1 MNSEK
6 TPILED
12 SKLIDTNQ
20 NESYEENIDI
30 RRQKKREMEKYV
42 QEIESKNEICHQ
54 LTENIKYEKTRNNT
68 TKNEIKLRADRLK
81 ELNEQYQAI
90 LNKDNLE
97 MDSKVN
103 LIKKQIIKE
112 KLEELLD
119 YKIPEVGLKQKRKIN
134 DVNENEFKDLIHE
147 SIKVIYT
154 KYESPFSKINKE
166 ESKNFIIS
174 KYSIFSSL
182 KETACSYWNL
192 DMNEF
197 ILTDETESIIYND
210 KIPINE
216 YMKNYSIRSNI
227 IRLIKINILKARV
240 KILPS
245 QESRLKETNKLE
257 IKGKG
262 EIKRGGGGTFTQI
275 VSEFINNYPNLKP
288 YLLGKD
294 PGESESDNKEVQAKD
309 LDTSFYMLV
318 LCFLLFILTLLQI
331 QVPQN
336 DVIINN
342 KEIGYLKDLFKL
354 DYLGGKNNILYV
366 FYYFFKCLRTISS
379 SNSTE
384 SNYINIKEFN
394 KLINDDNN
402 NNNQFDFSNCKQ
414 DEINEELYECIN
426 KEFEKMSKG
435 VELNFLSSVHLII
448 EKVKNKKCNEKMKQ
462 ILGETYTCYYEFFTH
477 GKKDKDEKFFNRSDY
492 ISSLLNE
499 TNINN
504 NLLKSLN
511 ENYEYKNSKES
522 NIKLHYETLTGFHN
536 GGGYHLDLPLGKNFT
551 ILNFFCVL
559 SELFPIYYNITFCY
573 DTENKLKSDLNRDD
587 FTLVNQNVRS
597 IIILFNLIYSAE
609 YNQMCNVLIHFDFT
623 AAGAIINPVFR
634 INTFIPNVYKNKSK
648 LIIDILRLIIFLII
662 IVLYALEF
670 KINKQKID
678 FNFLK
683 KLLVSFHTLLLV
695 VGFILYIGI
704 FIVKLMNL
712 NENGNKYIDE
722 EKNTYYQGALIS
734 KYYHYVNF
742 LECIFLIIIIIKLL
756 LFTQLIRFTNL
767 FFRIMNKSL
776 GMFFQYFLILII
788 CLIGFAFMGE
798 ITWGQYY
805 DEYSNF
811 HISLIYTI
819 YLIFGYYN
827 IENKIEHIK
836 WWGIVYIII
845 LYIFNFVFISFIL
858 SLVLA
863 ESFRRVVKRFGYPE
877 DDQSYDWKL
886 KDFALW
892 VSHYRKKNDEENK

>member
-354 DYLGGKNNILYV
+354 DYIRGKNNILYV
-366 FYYFFKCLRTISS
+366 FYYLFKCLRTVSS

-384 SNYINIKEFN
+384 SNYINISTFN
-394 KLINDDNN
+394 KNYTIDKNN
-402 NNNQFDFSNCKQ
+402 NIPFDFSHCQ
-414 DEINEELYECIN
+414 NETNEKLYDCIN
-426 KEFEKMSKG
+426 KEFEKDSKG

-448 EKVKNKKCNEKMKQ
+448 EKVKDKNCNEKMKR
-462 ILGETYTCYYEFFTH
+462 ILNETYTCYYEFFTH

-499 TNINN
+499 DNINN
-504 NLLKSLN
+504 KTLKSLN
-511 ENYEYKNSKES
+511 ESYEYKNSKKS
-522 NIKLHYETLTGFHN
+522 NIKLNYETLTGFHN
-536 GGGYHLDLPLGKNFT
+536 GGGYHLDLPLGENFT

-559 SELFPIYYNITFCY
+559 SELFPINYTITSCY
-573 DTENKLKSDLNRDD
+573 DTDNKIKSNLNRDD

-623 AAGAIINPVFR
+623 AAGGIINPVFR

-648 LIIDILRLIIFLII
+648 LIIDILRLIIFIII

-678 FNFLK
+678 FHFLK

>member
-119 YKIPEVGLKQKRKIN
+119 FKIPEAGLKQKRKIN

-166 ESKNFIIS
+166 ESQNFIIS
-174 KYSIFSSL
+174 RYSIFSSL

-216 YMKNYSIRSNI
+216 YMKSYSIRSNI

-262 EIKRGGGGTFTQI
+262 EIKRGGGGSFTQI

-294 PGESESDNKEVQAKD
+294 PGESESENKEIQAKD

-318 LCFLLFILTLLQI
+318 LCFLLCILTLLQI

-336 DVIINN
+336 DVIINK

-354 DYLGGKNNILYV
+354 DNLEGKNNILYV
-366 FYYFFKCLRTISS
+366 FIYLIKCLRTVSS
-379 SNSTE
+379 SS
-384 SNYINIKEFN
+384 S
-394 KLINDDNN
+394 INDNYLNLAQINKSNIDENVNN
-402 NNNQFDFSNCKQ
+402 PYDFSYCTNNVENLENFY
-414 DEINEELYECIN
+414 DCIN
-426 KEFEKMSKG
+426 KEFEKSSKG
-435 VELNFLSSVHLII
+435 IELNYLSSVHLII
-448 EKVKNKKCNEKMKQ
+448 EKVKEKDCNNKMMNLLYQPDEDKPK
-462 ILGETYTCYYEFFTH
+462 CYYEFFTY
-477 GKKDKDEKFFNRSDY
+477 EKRSKNEKPLNSSDY
-492 ISSLLNE
+492 INSLMNDTDNPNNRLLNF
-499 TNINN
+499 
-504 NLLKSLN
+504 LN
-511 ENYEYKNSKES
+511 ESYQYKSSKES
-522 NIKLHYETLTGFHN
+522 NIKLNYETFTGFYS
-536 GGGYHLDLPLGKNFT
+536 GGGYHLDLPLGQNFT

-559 SELFPIYYNITFCY
+559 SEIIPINYYITFCY
-573 DTENKLKSDLNRDD
+573 DKDDDKNKLNRDN
-587 FTLVNQNVRS
+587 FTIVNESVRS
-597 IIILFNLIYSAE
+597 MIILFNLIYSAE
-609 YNQMCNVLIHFDFT
+609 YDQMCNVLIHFDFT
-623 AAGAIINPVFR
+623 AAGAILNPVFR
-634 INTFIPNVYKNKSK
+634 VNTFIPNVYKKKSK
-648 LIIDILRLIIFLII
+648 LFIDILRLIIFIII

-670 KINKQKID
+670 KINKQKIN

-683 KLLVSFHTLLLV
+683 NLLVSFHTLLLV
-695 VGFILYIGI
+695 IGFILYIGI
-704 FIVKLMNL
+704 FIVKLTML
-712 NENGNKYIDE
+712 HEDGDKYIDE
-722 EKNTYYQGALIS
+722 KKNTYYQGALIS
-734 KYYHYVNF
+734 KYNHYVKF
-742 LECIFLIIIIIKLL
+742 L
-756 LFTQLIRFTNL
+756 
-767 FFRIMNKSL
+767 
-776 GMFFQYFLILII
+776 
-788 CLIGFAFMGE
+788 
-798 ITWGQYY
+798 
-805 DEYSNF
+805 
-811 HISLIYTI
+811 
-819 YLIFGYYN
+819 
-827 IENKIEHIK
+827 
-836 WWGIVYIII
+836 
-845 LYIFNFVFISFIL
+845 
-858 SLVLA
+858 
-863 ESFRRVVKRFGYPE
+863 
-877 DDQSYDWKL
+877 
-886 KDFALW
+886 
-892 VSHYRKKNDEENK
+892 

>member
-294 PGESESDNKEVQAKD
+294 PGESESDNNEVQAKD

-354 DYLGGKNNILYV
+354 DYLGGKNNILYL
-366 FYYFFKCLRTISS
+366 FLYFFKCLRTISS
-379 SNSTE
+379 SNSTD
-384 SNYINIKEFN
+384 SNHINIKEFN
-394 KLINDDNN
+394 KLINDENN
-402 NNNQFDFSNCKQ
+402 NIPFNFSNCKQ
-414 DEINEELYECIN
+414 NEINEEFYECIN

-559 SELFPIYYNITFCY
+559 SELFPINYNITYCY
-573 DTENKLKSDLNRDD
+573 DIENEKKSDLNRDD
-587 FTLVNQNVRS
+587 FTLINQNVRS

-609 YNQMCNVLIHFDFT
+609 YNQMCNVLLHFDFT
-623 AAGAIINPVFR
+623 AAGAIINPIFR

-648 LIIDILRLIIFLII
+648 LIIDILRLIIFII
-662 IVLYALEF
+662 IIILYALEF

-678 FNFLK
+678 FHFLK

-712 NENGNKYIDE
+712 NENGSKYIDE
-722 EKNTYYQGALIS
+722 KKNTYYQGALIS

-836 WWGIVYIII
+836 WWGIIYIII

>member
-6 TPILED
+6 TPILGD

-54 LTENIKYEKTRNNT
+54 LTENIKYEKTKNIT

-119 YKIPEVGLKQKRKIN
+119 FKIPEAGLKQKRKIN

-166 ESKNFIIS
+166 ESQNFIIS

-294 PGESESDNKEVQAKD
+294 PGESESDNNEVQAKD

-354 DYLGGKNNILYV
+354 DYLGGKNNILY
-366 FYYFFKCLRTISS
+366 
-379 SNSTE
+379 
-384 SNYINIKEFN
+384 
-394 KLINDDNN
+394 
-402 NNNQFDFSNCKQ
+402 
-414 DEINEELYECIN
+414 LY
-426 KEFEKMSKG
+426 
-435 VELNFLSSVHLII
+435 
-448 EKVKNKKCNEKMKQ
+448 
-462 ILGETYTCYYEFFTH
+462 
-477 GKKDKDEKFFNRSDY
+477 
-492 ISSLLNE
+492 
-499 TNINN
+499 
-504 NLLKSLN
+504 
-511 ENYEYKNSKES
+511 
-522 NIKLHYETLTGFHN
+522 
-536 GGGYHLDLPLGKNFT
+536 
-551 ILNFFCVL
+551 
-559 SELFPIYYNITFCY
+559 
-573 DTENKLKSDLNRDD
+573 
-587 FTLVNQNVRS
+587 
-597 IIILFNLIYSAE
+597 
-609 YNQMCNVLIHFDFT
+609 
-623 AAGAIINPVFR
+623 
-634 INTFIPNVYKNKSK
+634 
-648 LIIDILRLIIFLII
+648 
-662 IVLYALEF
+662 
-670 KINKQKID
+670 
-678 FNFLK
+678 
-683 KLLVSFHTLLLV
+683 
-695 VGFILYIGI
+695 
-704 FIVKLMNL
+704 
-712 NENGNKYIDE
+712 
-722 EKNTYYQGALIS
+722 
-734 KYYHYVNF
+734 
-742 LECIFLIIIIIKLL
+742 
-756 LFTQLIRFTNL
+756 
-767 FFRIMNKSL
+767 
-776 GMFFQYFLILII
+776 
-788 CLIGFAFMGE
+788 
-798 ITWGQYY
+798 
-805 DEYSNF
+805 
-811 HISLIYTI
+811 
-819 YLIFGYYN
+819 
-827 IENKIEHIK
+827 
-836 WWGIVYIII
+836 
-845 LYIFNFVFISFIL
+845 
-858 SLVLA
+858 
-863 ESFRRVVKRFGYPE
+863 
-877 DDQSYDWKL
+877 
-886 KDFALW
+886 
-892 VSHYRKKNDEENK
+892 

>member
-54 LTENIKYEKTRNNT
+54 LAENIKYEKTRNNT

-342 KEIGYLKDLFKL
+342 KEIGYLKDLFNV
-354 DYLGGKNNILYV
+354 DYLGGKNNILNL
-366 FYYFFKCLRTISS
+366 FYYIFKCLRTVSS

-384 SNYINIKEFN
+384 SNYINNSEFN
-394 KLINDDNN
+394 KYINEKNN
-402 NNNQFDFSNCKQ
+402 NIQFDFSNCKNK
-414 DEINEELYECIN
+414 INEELYECIN

-448 EKVKNKKCNEKMKQ
+448 EKVEDKKCNEKMKR
-462 ILGETYTCYYEFFTH
+462 ILDETYTCYYEFFTN

-492 ISSLLNE
+492 ISSLLKGD
-499 TNINN
+499 NN
-504 NLLKSLN
+504 KNLLKSLN
-511 ENYEYKNSKES
+511 ESYQYKNSKES

-573 DTENKLKSDLNRDD
+573 DTEDKKKSDLNRDD

-609 YNQMCNVLIHFDFT
+609 YNQMCNVLLHFDFT

-648 LIIDILRLIIFLII
+648 LIIDILRLIIFIII

-678 FNFLK
+678 FHFLK

-712 NENGNKYIDE
+712 NDNGSKYIDE